1 MTIFSKHW
9 KKIGPVFQSLENVY
23 PHPLPSLKGAER
35 GEGWDSKWPKRP
47 LTPALSPRCGAREN
61 GGRSGSALIVALWVL
76 IIMSLLVGAFAF
88 DMYVE
93 SGITSHFRKRLQ
105 AQYLARAG
113 VEYARMLLA
122 QSFEVN
128 ENDEVEED
136 REAMFMGA
144 LNLKKGIGLSGFSQE
159 LGGGKFTL
167 DIMPEQGRRDI
178 NSLSDEDWEE
188 ILDQANIPDEGLL
201 WEELID
207 CFTDWVDASDEKQL
221 NGAESDDPFYED
233 RGYECKNAR
242 VDTVDELLLIKGFT
256 PAIVYGGPPLNEG
269 GDPLKGIANVLTAWG
284 GSGKVN
290 VNTATSDVLMT
301 IPGME
306 EWQVEDIMMARGGE
320 DGIEGNKDDGI
331 TDLGKIPGLTDAV
344 KGRLTTDEHT
354 YVRVISVGEVHGI
367 QSGIWCVFHAESGS
381 VTPVFWREEPMK

>member
-1 MTIFSKHW
+1 MLPIPAPMGEKG
-9 KKIGPVFQSLENVY
+9 IGR
-23 PHPLPSLKGAER
+23 K
-35 GEGWDSKWPKRP
+35 DS
-47 LTPALSPRCGAREN
+47 
-61 GGRSGSALIVALWVL
+61 RSGAVLIVALWVL

-93 SGITSHFRKRLQ
+93 SGITSYFRKRIQ

-128 ENDEVEED
+128 ENDQVEED

-207 CFTDWVDASDEKQL
+207 CFTDWVDPGDEHQI
-221 NGAESDDPFYED
+221 NGAESDDEFYED
-233 RGYECKNAR
+233 RGYKCKNAR
-242 VDTVDELLLIKGFT
+242 IDTVDELLLIKGFT

-269 GDPLKGIANVLTAWG
+269 DEPLRGIADVLTAWG

-290 VNTATSDVLMT
+290 VNTATRDVLMT

-306 EWQVEDIMMARGGE
+306 EWQVEDIMAARGGE
-320 DGIEGNKDDGI
+320 DGIEGKKDDGI
-331 TDLGKIPGLTDAV
+331 TDLGKIPSLTDAV
-344 KGRLTTDEHT
+344 KGKLTTDEHA
-354 YVRVISVGEVHGI
+354 YVRVISIGEVYGI
-367 QSGIWCVFHAESGS
+367 RSGIWCVYHAESGN